1 MLVYHRNRVRDNADV
16 ARMKGKRANKVATKR
31 LKKALQLLNAGRQN
45 LFYDETL
52 RALWGYAGD
61 KLNMP
66 VEQLSRE
73 NIAAKLEER
82 DPSRAC

>member
-66 VEQLSRE
+66 VVHQAQLFAVLRHE
-73 NIAAKLEER
+73 VGFAA
-82 DPSRAC
+82 